1 MKDKF
6 FLKHMM
12 PVLHAHI
19 AIFDKNGKLI
29 EQLSD
34 SSTEDLKLYS
44 EIVKKAKRDVPH
56 IVFIDKSVVVCAMW
70 NEEEAEFILIGKTAL
85 FSDFEDRTADIFVCE
100 KAVYTS
106 AIILIWNKL
115 TGKEIGKNELW
126 SKNVSFDIPVERFI
140 TECIFEFQERGKL
153 HNPYAQELREHDSI
167 RRGDLK
173 SLKESIDEV
182 YPGELGKLA
191 ENQVRSAKNVAIGV
205 ITCASRCAIEGGLNA
220 ETAFS
225 MADGYIRYVEEE
237 LDDPVKIEK
246 LVREAEYNFTRD
258 VHNLNKNDIKN
269 PLIHQVKDYVF
280 AHIHE
285 PLMVKDIAKFIG
297 VSPNYL
303 SEQFSQFEG
312 INLKQYVIDEKIKSS
327 EYLLKYTD
335 YSLQEISS
343 FCAFSSQSRFSVYF
357 QRKNGITPAKY
368 RKRYQKEENK
378 TKS

>member
-6 FLKHMM
+6 FLTHML
-12 PVLHAHI
+12 PILQSHI
-19 AIFDKNGKLI
+19 AVFDENGKLK

-34 SSTEDLKLYS
+34 SKKEDLWLYS
-44 EIVKKAKRDVPH
+44 EIVKKAKKDMPY
-56 IVFIDKSVVVCAMW
+56 IVVVDISVVVCAMW
-70 NEEEAEFILIGKTAL
+70 NEKESEFIIIGKTAL
-85 FSDFEDRTADIFVCE
+85 FSDFENNMADVNLCRKE
-100 KAVYTS
+100 VYTS

-115 TGKEIGKNELW
+115 TGKKIGKYDLWNENISLD
-126 SKNVSFDIPVERFI
+126 KPVEEYI
-140 TECIFEFQERGKL
+140 TQNIFEYQESGKS

-167 RRGDLK
+167 RRGDLEG
-173 SLKESIDEV
+173 LRESINEV
-182 YPGELGKLA
+182 YPGEIGKLA
-191 ENQVRSAKNVAIGV
+191 ENQVRSVKNVAIGV

-220 ETAFS
+220 EAAFS
-225 MADGYIRYVEEE
+225 MADGYIKYLEEE
-237 LDDPVKIEK
+237 LDDPIKIER

-258 VHNLNKNDIKN
+258 VHELNRNDIKN
-269 PLIHQVKDYVF
+269 PLIHQVKNYIF
-280 AHIHE
+280 SNIHE
-285 PLMVKDIAKFIG
+285 PLMVRDIAKVIG

-312 INLKQYVIDEKIKSS
+312 ITLKQYIIDEKIKSS

-368 RKRYQKEENK
+368 RKKFQKGK
-378 TKS
+378 K

>member
-12 PVLHAHI
+12 PILHAHI
-19 AIFDKNGKLI
+19 AIFDENGKLI

-34 SSTEDLKLYS
+34 SKEEDLKLYS
-44 EIVKKAKRDVPH
+44 EIVKKAKKDIPH
-56 IVFIDKSVVVCAMW
+56 IVLIDTSVVVCAMW
-70 NEEEAEFILIGKTAL
+70 NQEEAEFILIGKTAL
-85 FSDFEDRTADIFVCE
+85 YSESENHTMNILVCE
-100 KAVYTS
+100 KDVYTS
-106 AIILIWNKL
+106 AVILIWNKF
-115 TGKEIGKNELW
+115 TGKEIGKNDLW
-126 SKNVSFDIPVERFI
+126 SKNISFDSSVERFI
-140 TECIFEFQERGKL
+140 TQSIFEFQEKGKL

-173 SLKESIDEV
+173 CLQESIDEV
-182 YPGELGKLA
+182 YPGEIGKLA
-191 ENQVRSAKNVAIGV
+191 ENHVRSVKNVAIGV

-285 PLMVKDIAKFIG
+285 PLLVRDIAKFIG

-335 YSLQEISS
+335 YSLQQISN

-368 RKRYQKEENK
+368 RKRYRKSENNTK
-378 TKS
+378 T